1 MQTAIVDAILGAL
14 VLLALINKPG
24 KIVTV
29 VTATFI
35 AAISL
40 GPLLAGVSQEA
51 FLALLDYAVVF
62 AMLVI
67 WTKQGDM
74 RAYTIGF
81 IGLTKIMF
89 AFAFSPTVG
98 FLHAGNW
105 VFAAALNCAFAA
117 QLAVAGGILDGV
129 GYRLDDLLRNLMPRR
144 YRLLRNGAN

>member
-14 VLLALINKPG
+14 VLIALLNRPG
-24 KIVTV
+24 KIATV

-62 AMLVI
+62 AMLMI
-67 WTKQGDM
+67 WTKHDDM

-81 IGLTKIMF
+81 IGLTKILF

-98 FLHAGNW
+98 FLYIDNW

-129 GYRLDDLLRNLMPRR
+129 GHRLDDLLRAIAPRR
-144 YRLLRNGAN
+144 YRLLRNGAD

>member
-14 VLLALINKPG
+14 VLLALMNKPG

-67 WTKQGDM
+67 WTKQDDM

-105 VFAAALNCAFAA
+105 VYAAALNCAFAA
-117 QLAVAGGILDGV
+117 QVLVAGGMIDAV
-129 GYRLDDLLRNLMPRR
+129 GHRLDDLLRHLMPRR
-144 YRLLRNGAN
+144 YRLLRNVAD

>member
-1 MQTAIVDAILGAL
+1 MQTAIVDALLGAL
-14 VLLALINKPG
+14 VLVAIICRPG
-24 KIVTV
+24 KIATV
-29 VTATFI
+29 LAATFI
-35 AAISL
+35 GAISL
-40 GPLLAGVSQEA
+40 APLLAGVSQEA

-67 WTKQGDM
+67 WTKQDDM

-98 FLHAGNW
+98 FLHVDNW

-117 QLAVAGGILDGV
+117 QVLVAGGMVDALGH
-129 GYRLDDLLRNLMPRR
+129 RLDDLLRHYLPRR
-144 YRLLRNGAN
+144 YRLLRNVAD